1 MSQSISPPIRHD
13 APQEIAN
20 AVEVE
25 ITNPCQRTGAGQS
38 SRRRRIGFL
47 LINAWLVFHLV
58 GVFLPAFSVPPSPAI
73 VRDLYWSIRFYPQ
86 AIYMDHGYHFFGPDP
101 GDSTLLR
108 YVAKTAAGETIR
120 GTYPDKNIF
129 PRLRYH
135 RHFMLTEAIPRIA
148 DYDAELATLQAQSYA
163 ERILKQHHAES
174 IRLFR
179 VTHRLTNADR
189 FLAGGRLDDPETYV
203 DELIGEFELR
213 SDIASPSEMSVTQ
226 R

>member
-1 MSQSISPPIRHD
+1 VV
-13 APQEIAN
+13 N
-20 AVEVE
+20 VW
-25 ITNPCQRTGAGQS
+25 
-38 SRRRRIGFL
+38 
-47 LINAWLVFHLV
+47 LIFHLV

-73 VRDLYWSIRFYPQ
+73 IRDLYWSTRFYPQ

-108 YVAKTAAGETIR
+108 YVGTQVDGTVVR
-120 GTYPDKNIF
+120 GTYPDRDIF

-148 DYDAELATLQAQSYA
+148 NFDEELGALQAKAYA
-163 ERILKQHHAES
+163 ERILKATQTDS
-174 IRLFR
+174 VRLYR
-179 VTHRLTNADR
+179 VTHRLTSVDR

-203 DELIGEFELR
+203 DQSLGQFVRERETVVL
-213 SDIASPSEMSVTQ
+213 Q